1 MNEDTTPAAPAGI
14 ERRRFLQLIGLAGAG
29 AALGACGGSGG
40 SGATTSSPTSSV
52 PKALPFPIGAAAKAT
67 TKPVPVTLWH
77 SMTEANLT
85 TLEKLTR
92 QFNSSQSDVK
102 VSLVNQTSY
111 QDTMTAYTTAAGSN
125 DLPDL
130 VQIENI
136 DLRIMIDSQTVIPAG
151 NAVEDDKYDL
161 SGLLPSAVEFFKVEG
176 TLWAMPFNESS
187 QVLYY
192 NQNAFTKAGLD
203 PTSPPATLADY
214 KSACQKIVSSGTAK
228 YGTSLKLTPSDFEDW
243 FSQAGGELVNN
254 GNGRTARATAVSFGD
269 STGAELFGFY
279 SEMFRA
285 KLAQPTAGNG
295 SGAYDNLLAIASG
308 SAAMTTETSAA
319 LGTVLSVLPKFPHVK
334 LGVGPM
340 PAPSG
345 PGGVP
350 YGGAGLF
357 IVKSS
362 PAERQDGAWQFT
374 KFLLGASQMATWSLG
389 SGYIPITT
397 AAIQVPALTNAWA
410 AIPQYKVAYDQVLA
424 TTPSIATAG
433 AVAGA
438 LSQVETY
445 ITNGLTAISNGTSAA
460 SALATTVSQSNSA
473 IASYNSRV

>member
-1 MNEDTTPAAPAGI
+1 MDEDTTHPAPAALD
-14 ERRRFLQLIGLAGAG
+14 RRRFLQLMGMAGAG
-29 AALGACGGSGG
+29 VALGACGGSGSG
-40 SGATTSSPTSSV
+40 GATTSPTSSV
-52 PKALPFPIGAAAKAT
+52 PKAPPFPIGAAAKAA

-85 TLEKLTR
+85 TLEKLTN

-136 DLRIMIDSQTVIPAG
+136 DLRIMIDSQTVVPAG
-151 NAVEDDKYDL
+151 AAVEADKYDL

-203 PTSPPATLADY
+203 PASPPATLDEY
-214 KSACQKIVSSGTAK
+214 KSASQKIVSSGTAK

-243 FSQAGGELVNN
+243 VSQAGGELVNN
-254 GNGRTARATAVSFGD
+254 GNGRTARATAVAFGD
-269 STGAELFGFY
+269 SIGADLFAFY
-279 SEMFRA
+279 SEMFRS

-308 SAAMTTETSAA
+308 SAAMTTDTSAA
-319 LGTVLSVLPKFPHVK
+319 LGTVLSVLPKFPNVK

-340 PAPSG
+340 PAPPG

-362 PAERQDGAWQFT
+362 PAERQDGGWQFT

-397 AAIQVPALTNAWA
+397 AAIQVPVLTKAWA
-410 AIPQYKVAYDQVLA
+410 ATPQYKVAYDQVLS
-424 TTPSIATAG
+424 TKPSIATAG

-438 LSQVETY
+438 LAQVETY
-445 ITNGLTAISNGTSAA
+445 ITNGLTAMSNGSPAA
-460 SALATTVSQSNSA
+460 AALATTVSQSNSA